1 MNNLIWRKNTSSVH
15 TLYCLV
21 HYAYFANQA
30 RLSRIIYLLSWIHK
44 YYIHYAVYC
53 VWQFFSEK
61 VKTKWLLTTL
71 TLTFFKIGKL
81 VYVVKKTKK
90 DVTTILFC
98 ISGTSFVKFRFIGS
112 SVIGFRI
119 SQKKIYA
126 VILLHSKL

>member
-90 DVTTILFC
+90 DVTTTTILYFWHIFRK
-98 ISGTSFVKFRFIGS
+98 ISFYWFISHRFS
-112 SVIGFRI
+112 NFS
-119 SQKKIYA
+119 KKKSM
-126 VILLHSKL
+126 L